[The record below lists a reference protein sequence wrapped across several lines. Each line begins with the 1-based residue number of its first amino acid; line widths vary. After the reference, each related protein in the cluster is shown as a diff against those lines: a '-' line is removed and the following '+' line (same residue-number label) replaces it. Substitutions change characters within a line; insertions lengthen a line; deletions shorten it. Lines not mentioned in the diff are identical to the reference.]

1 MNLVINETI
10 EKLAKR
16 IQEIIESDSGEE
28 LHLLPELVE
37 SLSTLISASSLGTGS
52 DYREQLRED
61 SKNLLQHP

>member
-28 LHLLPELVE
+28 LHLLPELVCARHG
-37 SLSTLISASSLGTGS
+37 L
-52 DYREQLRED
+52 
-61 SKNLLQHP
+61 